1 MAGTITSKLWVRLT
15 QISCHLPS
23 LISCAGRGATFH
35 RAQFRM
41 AIAEHIAQFPQVTV
55 QFNKRVVR
63 VEGNSTG
70 PSQIVFSDGTTVQ
83 ADVVIG

>member
-1 MAGTITSKLWVRLT
+1 
-15 QISCHLPS
+15 
-23 LISCAGRGATFH
+23 
-35 RAQFRM
+35 M

-70 PSQIVFSDGTTVQ
+70 PSELVFSDGTTVQ